1 MCPETPPSLASDL
14 GAAWGICMQSSAWV
28 VELRS
33 HRHPGLNTKAP
44 LAPQPGH
51 LTHCLLPPAVTQWP
65 QDRVLPDI
73 LTDMSHHEFCSA
85 DAPRDP
91 KDKEMGTGESLH
103 GVQDRAI
110 PGDPRTPSPA
120 QSLPSKQES
129 QRPAPQNLV
138 AAAGAASPEGR
149 MRLGIR
155 VQHPILE
162 SLSEI
167 SVGDHAP

>member
-1 MCPETPPSLASDL
+1 MRQKAPPSLATDL
-14 GAAWGICMQSSAWV
+14 GAAWGFCMQSSAWV
-28 VELRS
+28 VELRG
-33 HRHPGLNTKAP
+33 HRNPGLNTKAA
-44 LAPQPGH
+44 LAPQTGH

-103 GVQDRAI
+103 GVRGRAVS
-110 PGDPRTPSPA
+110 GNPRTPSPA

-129 QRPAPQNLV
+129 QRPAPQNPV
-138 AAAGAASPEGR
+138 AASGGASPEGR

-155 VQHPILE
+155 VQHPILGSLRE
-162 SLSEI
+162 S